1 MFVAYFNVQLNHST
15 TATFWGQK
23 KVAVLERWPFW
34 GGRGVI

>member
-1 MFVAYFNVQLNHST
+1 MFVVYFNVQLNHST

-23 KVAVLERWPFW
+23 KVAVLERWLFW